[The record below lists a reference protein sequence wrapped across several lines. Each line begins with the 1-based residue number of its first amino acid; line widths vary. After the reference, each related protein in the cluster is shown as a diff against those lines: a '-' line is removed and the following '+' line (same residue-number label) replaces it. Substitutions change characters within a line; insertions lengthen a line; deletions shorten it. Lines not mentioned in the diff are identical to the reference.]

1 MGTTDK
7 LRKGE
12 EMMNR
17 TKRVLGLAIVLLT
30 VFTIIGFAKGRK
42 EAQAKEEGSINLATL
57 IYGSIQDADYST
69 LGYMTAQAM
78 AKRPEVG
85 KTAFSEKVGA
95 PDAVR
100 VMEEYINAGYNV
112 VWAHSSIYTNAV
124 YEICDKYP
132 NVSFILE
139 GDAAPTGDKVK
150 SNVWL
155 MERNYYIGF
164 YVLGQLA
171 TLQTQTK
178 KVAFVGAVKLP
189 FQIGIIKALNQS
201 IKEHDPSVE
210 FKYIFVGDF
219 DDPVKARQTA
229 EALISQG
236 YDVLLSALTLGN
248 YGLFEA
254 AMGKPVWITTEYTDK
269 QHMGPKNY
277 LSSEIFDF
285 TIPLNAILD
294 KINEGRLGGHHPL
307 EYGLAE
313 EGKPRYTQ
321 LPAFNAPESVNQI
334 LKQTARKVSSGEIK
348 VVKNLKDL
356 PF

>member
-1 MGTTDK
+1 MK
-7 LRKGE
+7 
-12 EMMNR
+12 R
-17 TKRVLGLAIVLLT
+17 TKYVLGLVVILMATVAIM
-30 VFTIIGFAKGRK
+30 GFAGGDT
-42 EAQAKEEGSINLATL
+42 EAQAKKEGSINFATL

-69 LGYMTAQAM
+69 LGYMTVQTM
-78 AKRPEVG
+78 AKRADVG

-100 VMEEYINAGYNV
+100 VMEEYINSGYNV

-132 NVSFILE
+132 KVSFILE
-139 GDAAPTGDKVK
+139 GDAAPTGDRIK

-155 MERNYYIGF
+155 IERNYYIGF

-171 TLQTQTK
+171 TLKTQTK

-189 FQIGIIKALNQS
+189 FQIGIINALNQS
-201 IKEHDPSVE
+201 IKDNDPSVE

-219 DDPVKARQTA
+219 DDPVKARQAA

-236 YDVLLSALTLGN
+236 YDVLLSALNLGN

-254 AMGKPVWITTEYTDK
+254 AAGKPVWITTEYTDK

-285 TIPLNAILD
+285 TIPVDAILD
-294 KINEGRLGGHHPL
+294 KINEGQLGGHYPL

-321 LPAFNAPESVNQI
+321 LPAFNVPDSVNQTI
-334 LKQTARKVSSGEIK
+334 KGTSKKVSQGEIE
-348 VVKNLKDL
+348 VIKNLTDL